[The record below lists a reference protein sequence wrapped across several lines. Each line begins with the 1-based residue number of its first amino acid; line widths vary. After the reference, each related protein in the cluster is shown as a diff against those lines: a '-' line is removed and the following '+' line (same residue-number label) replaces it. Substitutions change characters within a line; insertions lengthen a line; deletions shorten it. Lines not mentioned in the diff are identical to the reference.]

1 MRRDPILA
9 ALLTAFTFTCA
20 ALGARTL
27 IDVASVDLALALQQQ
42 DVRLHQP
49 SPPGSVL
56 YVWLAQFLNAW
67 VHDEILALRAVAA
80 AMLVA
85 AAYCVYR
92 LAELVADRATAR
104 TATFLF
110 VTSPLVLFHGM
121 TTATYGAEA
130 FGGAFV
136 LLLCLRAQRRA
147 QVASS
152 RSGAHRTDL
161 KLEAYLVGLA
171 AGLRQTMLLFTVPV
185 LLLTARRMRLSR
197 RDAGMAGLAWLL
209 GTLCWLLPQI
219 ERAHG
224 PGDYFA
230 ANVAM
235 LKYVFSTSPLRTGL
249 SGFGVHLHGMA
260 TALLCGLGAL
270 RVVTGL
276 GLAAMQRPN
285 GSPSWA
291 DRPADTAGA
300 RGVRLDAPLL
310 AAGLLLPALAAL
322 AWHLPASGAILAAWP
337 AACIGLAT
345 LILGMVETATRSRA
359 ARIRRA
365 GFAILLGAAWVVDL
379 AAFFALPTPRE
390 ANAARA
396 SEAHHPDP
404 PETTSASGR
413 GTAGAMPAVVGRLAG
428 TVFAGVDF
436 FYDRTRRAEFADLL
450 EALRG
455 TGFPPQEVLV
465 LGEKS
470 CRAAAYFM
478 PEITIIQ
485 ADPVRPRHFLEYRNR
500 RARLL
505 PEAYVVPDDV
515 TWILIEG
522 SPAQLQ
528 DSSSEGSPEPGEWP
542 DLRLAGHLSPVR
554 IGRQGLDA
562 WFVPSAPGAPIRLH
576 LFRAAPRPTESE
588 RAAAGADSA
597 FAWDPRL
604 YGSIRTTAHFS
615 APTRSRS

>member
-49 SPPGSVL
+49 PPPGSVL

-67 VHDEILALRAVAA
+67 VHDEVLALRAVAA

-92 LAELVADRATAR
+92 VAELVADRATAR
-104 TATFLF
+104 TATLLF

-121 TTATYGAEA
+121 TTTTYGAEA
-130 FGGAFV
+130 FGSAFV
-136 LLLCLRAQRRA
+136 LLLCLRAQQRA
-147 QVASS
+147 LGAGS
-152 RSGAHRTDL
+152 RSGASLR
-161 KLEAYLVGLA
+161 LEAYLVGLV
-171 AGLRQTMLLFTVPV
+171 AGQRQTMLLFTVTV
-185 LLLTARRMRLSR
+185 LLLTGRRMRLSR
-197 RDAGMAGLAWLL
+197 RDAGSAGLAWLL

-219 ERAHG
+219 ERSHG

-230 ANVAM
+230 TNVAM
-235 LKYVFSTSPLRTGL
+235 LKHVWSTSPLRTGL
-249 SGFGVHLHGMA
+249 PGFGAHLHGMA

-270 RVVTGL
+270 RVVTSL
-276 GLAAMQRPN
+276 GLAALQRPN
-285 GSPSWA
+285 GSRSLA
-291 DRPADTAGA
+291 DRQADTAGA

-310 AAGLLLPALAAL
+310 AAWLLLPALAAL

-337 AACIGLAT
+337 AACIGLAS
-345 LILGMVETATRSRA
+345 LILGMMETATRSRA

-365 GFAILLGAAWVVDL
+365 SFAILLGAAWVVDL
-379 AAFFALPTPRE
+379 AAFFALPIPRE

-396 SEAHHPDP
+396 SDAHPPDQ

-413 GTAGAMPAVVGRLAG
+413 APLGAMPAVVGRLAG

-450 EALRG
+450 EALRE

-528 DSSSEGSPEPGEWP
+528 YSSSESGPGEWP

-562 WFVPSAPGAPIRLH
+562 WFVPSAPGASIRLH

-588 RAAAGADSA
+588 RAGLGSG
-597 FAWDPRL
+597 PRL
-604 YGSIRTTAHFS
+604 DPSQS
-615 APTRSRS
+615 TRNTRAVELLAGPLKDSPATYR